1 MIFLIL
7 SVNSQILRQTLK
19 AGVYKSKSK
28 PQPGSLQFNLDHGF
42 ILSNSGLQAEVQSL
56 KGKNLYLIK
65 GPSSEHDEARA
76 QKHDHVTTKLYF
88 VTLTQVIL
96 QLMTQFIDNRCQSLA
111 FL

>member
-1 MIFLIL
+1 MLIIL
-7 SVNSQILRQTLK
+7 SFTQKTPQIYGSSISGPPPISSKNLPCNS
-19 AGVYKSKSK
+19 
-28 PQPGSLQFNLDHGF
+28 
-42 ILSNSGLQAEVQSL
+42 AEVQSL

-65 GPSSEHDEARA
+65 GPSSEHDEARG

-96 QLMTQFIDNRCQSLA
+96 QLMTLFIDNHCQSLA